1 VLGGSAFV
9 GLPGNPVAVFVTFV
23 RVVRPLLLRL
33 AGANPEPLIALPV
46 ISGFAYRKKR
56 DRREYVRVS
65 LTRRDDGSYVAMKH
79 PQDGAG
85 VISSLTA
92 TDGLVELADDVTE
105 IVPGTMIGFLPYA
118 VLAG

>member
-1 VLGGSAFV
+1 
-9 GLPGNPVAVFVTFV
+9 
-23 RVVRPLLLRL
+23 
-33 AGANPEPLIALPV
+33 
-46 ISGFAYRKKR
+46 
-56 DRREYVRVS
+56 VRVS

-92 TDGLVELADDVTE
+92 TDGLAELADDVTE
-105 IVPGTMIGFLPYA
+105 IAPGTAIGFLPYS